1 MARELHLNFQKRF
14 CKSVLTHEDI
24 PDIHTVASSVADR
37 GDGGQ
42 HPAWNPGP
50 EEMQDRNLALAPFLP
65 FTSASHLLKGLLQ
78 GSPGPVS
85 GCPQHT
91 QKEACDL
98 HRPVR
103 PKYQGAAS
111 YGQPQRAAQGSGGY
125 AKPFLLFV
133 SIFLLL
139 K

>member
-1 MARELHLNFQKRF
+1 MG
-14 CKSVLTHEDI
+14 TG
-24 PDIHTVASSVADR
+24 ASTQR
-37 GDGGQ
+37 GTQGLRRCRIETW
-42 HPAWNPGP
+42 PRP
-50 EEMQDRNLALAPFLP
+50 PFLP
-65 FTSASHLLKGLLQ
+65 STSASHLLKGLLQ
-78 GSPGPVS
+78 GSPEPVS
-85 GCPQHT
+85 GHPQHT

-111 YGQPQRAAQGSGGY
+111 YGQPQRAAQGNGGY